1 MSDDLIVRSLSQ
13 WEDAIGAEALNNLIS
28 TFSCPLNSEVEN
40 FLKNKAVLSAHLS
53 ASQSYLVCD
62 LKTKNLLGYYT
73 LVLKTYTV
81 GGATLNSKNRR
92 LIARF
97 ADSDSNG
104 NFNAAVYL
112 IAQIGKNYALPKSKQ
127 IPGDALIDLALD
139 EFRLIKSRVGGKLV
153 MVEREADSPK
163 LCGFYNRNG
172 FKSWTS
178 RTNEKDGIVYD
189 QMFAVLND
197 KLSNEG
203 SDIGL

>member
-1 MSDDLIVRSLSQ
+1 MSNYLIVRSLSQ

-53 ASQSYLVCD
+53 SSQSYLVCD